1 MEIAWDDDLMTG
13 DRRKEIVCHL
23 SEDDLDRL
31 LAETDDEKI
40 SKRLTFVKRLYKGA
54 TLEDAADDVGRSSAT
69 ATRWARRWNEGGLGL
84 LTPNFGGG
92 RPPKLGE
99 NEQEKLL
106 DLLREGQ
113 PWKSQEIQH
122 LLNGEFGV
130 EFHPN
135 YLAEFLD
142 NLGLSKAIPRTRR
155 PSQPE
160 NAEEILEERVR
171 DAFDEATDEPH
182 NKQEGD
188 DEEGWVVEDNICTDG
203 GTVLE
208 FFDTS
213 HPQPWDNSQR
223 LYYVDDPHITRPLV
237 RHDEPTV
244 GFYALN
250 GESMVSFPEN
260 QEKEQICG
268 CLERI
273 REQNPLAR
281 ILLVLDNFS
290 SHICPHTR
298 KRAHQLG
305 IDLIFLP
312 VGSPDLNPIEPVWKS
327 LRWEASPLIVESAE
341 EFRALV
347 TGLFDRLTD
356 RVSFAVSWIE
366 KFLAPYLQKLSE

>member
-1 MEIAWDDDLMTG
+1 MKIAWDSDLMTE
-13 DRRKEIVCHL
+13 DRRKEIVRHL

-31 LAETDDEKI
+31 LNETDDEKI

-84 LTPNFGGG
+84 LTPNFGDG
-92 RPPKLGE
+92 RSPKLDE
-99 NEQEKLL
+99 NEQEELL

-113 PWKSQEIQH
+113 PWKTQEIQH
-122 LLNGEFGV
+122 LLNEEFDV
-130 EFHPN
+130 EYHPN
-135 YLAEFLD
+135 YLAVFLK
-142 NLGLSKAIPRTRR
+142 NLGLSKAIPRTQR
-155 PSQPE
+155 PSRPE
-160 NAEEILEERVR
+160 NAEEILEERVG
-171 DAFDEATDEPH
+171 DAFDEDTDEAH
-182 NKQEGD
+182 NKRDGD
-188 DEEGWVVEDNICTDG
+188 NEEGWVVDDDICTDG
-203 GTVLE
+203 GTVLG

-250 GESMVSFPEN
+250 GESVVSFPEN
-260 QEKEQICG
+260 QEKEQICV

-273 REQNPLAR
+273 REQNPAGR

-290 SHICPHTR
+290 SHICEYTR

-305 IDLIFLP
+305 IDLVFLP
-312 VGSPDLNPIEPVWKS
+312 VGSPDLNPIEPIWKS

-347 TGLFDRLTD
+347 TDLFDQLTD
-356 RVSFAVSWIE
+356 RVSFAVAWIE
-366 KFLAPYLQKLSE
+366 KFLASYLQKLS